1 MLHCHSVQQV
11 LIVRH
16 GESVW
21 NAERRWQGW
30 ADIPLTPK
38 GEADA
43 AHRGSILA
51 REGFRPRA
59 LYASDLVRAA
69 RTAEII
75 GAHVDVPV
83 ITDTGFRER
92 DIGEWSGHTTE
103 EIDALWPGM
112 LEKWRAGELPALPGG
127 ETDAQIFARF
137 DIAFVRALA
146 HVGTGMLGI
155 VTHGGVTR
163 LIAKRAGADP
173 HIFIPN
179 LGGFWFDV
187 DGSGALCN
195 PIPVDTLPSNAERQ
209 EID

>member
-38 GEADA
+38 GETDA
-43 AHRGSILA
+43 AHRGSVLA

-59 LYASDLVRAA
+59 LYASDLARAA

-92 DIGEWSGHTTE
+92 DIGEWSGHTTD
-103 EIDALWPGM
+103 EIEARWPGM
-112 LEKWRAGELPALPGG
+112 LEQWRAGALPALPGG
-127 ETDAQIFARF
+127 ETDAQILDRF
-137 DIAFVRALA
+137 DTAFVRALA

-163 LIAKRAGADP
+163 LVGTRAGADP
-173 HIFIPN
+173 HTFIPN

-195 PIPVDTLPSNAERQ
+195 PIPVDTLPSDAERQ
-209 EID
+209 AIE

>member
-1 MLHCHSVQQV
+1 M
-11 LIVRH
+11 IRH

-30 ADIPLTPK
+30 ADIPLNAN
-38 GEADA
+38 GEAQA
-43 AHRGSILA
+43 AHRGSVLA

-75 GAHVDVPV
+75 GAHLDVPV
-83 ITDTGFRER
+83 LTDAGFRER
-92 DIGEWSGHTTE
+92 NIGEWSGLTTD
-103 EIDALWPGM
+103 EIDERWPGM
-112 LEKWRAGELPALPGG
+112 LEKWRAGEVPALPGG
-127 ETDAQIFARF
+127 ETDEEILTRF
-137 DIAFVRALA
+137 DTAFVRALA

-163 LIAKRAGADP
+163 LISRRAGADP
-173 HIFIPN
+173 HAYVPN

-187 DGSGALCN
+187 DSSGALCN
-195 PIPVDTLPSNAERQ
+195 PIAVDTLPSDAERQ
-209 EID
+209 TIE